1 MRLAIRSHTRHA
13 GYTLVELLVVMAIL
27 GVLAAAV
34 MPLGEVLLRSQ
45 KERELRLALWEIR
58 TAIDDYKKAVD
69 KGMIKAG
76 ASESGYP
83 PSLDTLVLG
92 VADGRTSAGVGAGGQ
107 TVYFLRRLPRD
118 PFAPADIPA
127 AQTWR
132 LRSYASP
139 PNKPAAGNDVFDV
152 MPTATGT
159 ALDGSAYSDW

>member
-1 MRLAIRSHTRHA
+1 MRLSNQYS
-13 GYTLVELLVVMAIL
+13 GYTLIELLVVMALL

-69 KGMIKAG
+69 KGLIKAG

-83 PSLDTLVLG
+83 PSLDALVLG
-92 VADGRTSAGVGAGGQ
+92 VADGRATSSASNQ

-118 PFAPADIPA
+118 PFAPADVPA

-152 MPTATGT
+152 MPTATGM